1 MGFPSSPWR
10 AYPLCVKRVLD
21 ILISSVAL
29 IIIPPVMLAV
39 ALAIKSDSPGPVF
52 FKQRRV
58 GLKGKIF
65 TLYKFRSMF
74 KNAEELRKRLERFN
88 EMTTPV
94 FKIKDD
100 PRVTRIGRFIRKF
113 SIDEL
118 PQLFNV
124 LKGDMSL
131 VGIRPPLPEEV
142 EKYDGRHL
150 RRLSI
155 KPGITGIWQV
165 SGRNEI
171 DFEEWIKL
179 DLHYIDSWSPALDLK
194 LLIKTVPA
202 VIFANGA
209 R

>member
-1 MGFPSSPWR
+1 
-10 AYPLCVKRVLD
+10 
-21 ILISSVAL
+21 
-29 IIIPPVMLAV
+29 MLAI
-39 ALAIKSDSPGPVF
+39 ALAIKSDSPGPVL

-58 GLKGKIF
+58 GFKGKGF
-65 TLYKFRSMF
+65 TLYKFRSMY
-74 KNAEELRKRLERFN
+74 KDAEAFRKKLERFN
-88 EMTTPV
+88 EMTAPV

-142 EKYDGRHL
+142 AEYGERHL

-179 DLHYIDSWSPALDLK
+179 DLHYIDSWSPALDFK
-194 LLIKTVPA
+194 LLIKTIPA

>member
-1 MGFPSSPWR
+1 MGFPTLPKY

-21 ILISSVAL
+21 IFISSVVL
-29 IIIPPVMLAV
+29 IIISPVMLAI
-39 ALAIKSDSPGPVF
+39 ALAIKSDSPGPVL

-58 GLKGKIF
+58 GLKGKGF

-74 KNAEELRKRLERFN
+74 KDAEAFRKELERFN
-88 EMTTPV
+88 EMTAPV

-142 EKYDGRHL
+142 AEYGERHL
-150 RRLSI
+150 RRLTI

-179 DLHYIDSWSPALDLK
+179 DLHYIDSWSPALDFK
-194 LLIKTVPA
+194 LLIKTIPA